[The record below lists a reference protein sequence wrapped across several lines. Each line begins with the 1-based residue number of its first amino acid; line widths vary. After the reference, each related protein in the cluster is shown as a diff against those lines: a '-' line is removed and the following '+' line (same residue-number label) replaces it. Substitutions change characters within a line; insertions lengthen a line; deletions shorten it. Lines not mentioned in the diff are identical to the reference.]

1 MEINEVNLE
10 KLMEADVNMRDKIAE
25 LEDEIKGIKEKRD
38 QVQDALNEACKQ
50 LNVSSLKT
58 KVGSLSRTLK
68 TRYWT
73 SDWPSMY
80 NFLKE
85 NDALELMEKRISQGN
100 MKDFIAN
107 NPDLLP
113 PGLQASQEYSITIRK
128 SRDKDKENV

>member
-25 LEDEIKGIKEKRD
+25 LEDEIKGIKEKRE
-38 QVQDALNEACKQ
+38 QVQAALNEACKQ

>member
-1 MEINEVNLE
+1 
-10 KLMEADVNMRDKIAE
+10 
-25 LEDEIKGIKEKRD
+25 
-38 QVQDALNEACKQ
+38 
-50 LNVSSLKT
+50 
-58 KVGSLSRTLK
+58 
-68 TRYWT
+68 
-73 SDWPSMY
+73 MY

>member
-38 QVQDALNEACKQ
+38 QVQAALNEACKQ

>member
-10 KLMEADVNMRDKIAE
+10 KLMTTEIAMRDKIDD
-25 LEDEIKGIKEKRD
+25 LENQIKEIKAQRE
-38 QVQDALNEACKQ
+38 QVQFALNEACRQ

-58 KVGSLSRTLK
+58 KVGTLTRTLK

-85 NDALELMEKRISQGN
+85 NDALELMEKRISQTN
-100 MKDFIAN
+100 MKDFIAT
-107 NPDLLP
+107 NPNLVP
-113 PGLQASQEYSITIRK
+113 PGLQTTQEYAVQIR
-128 SRDKDKENV
+128 RNKDNKETV

>member
-10 KLMEADVNMRDKIAE
+10 KLMTTEIAMRDKIDD
-25 LEDEIKGIKEKRD
+25 LENQIKEIKAQRE
-38 QVQDALNEACKQ
+38 QVQFALNEACRQ

-58 KVGSLSRTLK
+58 KVGTLTRTLK

-85 NDALELMEKRISQGN
+85 NDALELMEKRISQTN
-100 MKDFIAN
+100 MKDFIAS
-107 NPDLLP
+107 NPNLAP
-113 PGLQASQEYSITIRK
+113 PGLQTTQEYAVQIR
-128 SRDKDKENV
+128 RNKDNKETV